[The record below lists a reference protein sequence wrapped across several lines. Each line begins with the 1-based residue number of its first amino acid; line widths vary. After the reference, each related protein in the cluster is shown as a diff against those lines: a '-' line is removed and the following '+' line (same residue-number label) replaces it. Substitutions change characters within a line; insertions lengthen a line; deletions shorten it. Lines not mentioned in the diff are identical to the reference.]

1 MPSSYYKP
9 CKELDRCLELNK
21 YWDTDKKKWFEGYYK
36 IANETH
42 YPLSECQLGY
52 CYLEGIGTERIYLK
66 QLNGLHFL
74 QNMEIEMLNIT
85 LDVFTKMAL
94 D

>member
-36 IANETH
+36 IANETKN
-42 YPLSECQLGY
+42 YNQV
-52 CYLEGIGTERIYLK
+52 IGVKKIRTFYDKR
-66 QLNGLHFL
+66 
-74 QNMEIEMLNIT
+74 
-85 LDVFTKMAL
+85 
-94 D
+94 